1 MIADVALAPIE
12 PPPVV
17 SSQAA
22 GPPAPWSR
30 ADLKQRLERLP
41 FGHPSSPYHVDG
53 ERKPP
58 PHRLKHLELAPP
70 TPNRFAAS
78 AARALA
84 GEPTVAPPVLD
95 TEPGFHL
102 PIAAPDPTAE
112 DTTAENSATD
122 SALEEPVPESHLDGS
137 WSWDSASLTSDQV
150 RIANDAYDRFR
161 AAEGRSL
168 FGGYSAGGLTPT
180 LQHVAASLEHGG
192 LAPDTEQTAL
202 VDPDTFKAQFS
213 DLLRRYPDRTVDR
226 LARRVPGAIS
236 YAFIF
241 DSERYSADSWIVQ
254 DALTAQGF
262 RLLARRNDW
271 SNTTN
276 RCVATMWQDPDHDVP
291 FQVEFHTT
299 ASLEAQ
305 QLARTSANLIND
317 PRIPSA
323 EAVHLQADLAAAW
336 AALPAPPSNSEI
348 GNYRR
353 ENGGPSQR

>member
-1 MIADVALAPIE
+1 
-12 PPPVV
+12 
-17 SSQAA
+17 
-22 GPPAPWSR
+22 
-30 ADLKQRLERLP
+30 
-41 FGHPSSPYHVDG
+41 
-53 ERKPP
+53 
-58 PHRLKHLELAPP
+58 
-70 TPNRFAAS
+70 
-78 AARALA
+78 
-84 GEPTVAPPVLD
+84 
-95 TEPGFHL
+95 
-102 PIAAPDPTAE
+102 
-112 DTTAENSATD
+112 
-122 SALEEPVPESHLDGS
+122 
-137 WSWDSASLTSDQV
+137 V

-168 FGGYSAGGLTPT
+168 FGGYSGGGLTPT
-180 LQHVAASLEHGG
+180 LQHVASSLEHGG
-192 LAPDTEQTAL
+192 LASDTEQTAL
-202 VDPDTFKAQFS
+202 VDPDTFKARFS

-271 SNTTN
+271 NNTAN
-276 RCVATMWQDPDHDVP
+276 RCVATMWQDPAHDVP

-323 EAVHLQADLAAAW
+323 DAVHLQADLAAAW
-336 AALPAPPSNSEI
+336 ASLPAPPSNSEI

-353 ENGGPSQR
+353 ENGGPPQR